1 VELRPASA
9 LVSFSTGKEKSAV
22 GLPSVGVK
30 RRVVIIDDEAAF
42 AETLT
47 KMVKSLGFDVTV
59 STDARSSYTFELK
72 TSDIVFVDVLMPN
85 LSGLQVLEKLAAQ
98 KAKSSIVLMSGHFE
112 RLDEA
117 EKLARKL
124 DLNLI
129 GALEKPFR
137 IEDVRDVLLGA

>member
-1 VELRPASA
+1 M
-9 LVSFSTGKEKSAV
+9 

-47 KMVKSLGFDVTV
+47 KMVKSLGFEVTV

-72 TSDIVFVDVLMPN
+72 NTDIVFVDVLMPN
-85 LSGLQVLEKLAAQ
+85 VSGLQVLEKLARQ
-98 KAKSSIVLMSGHFE
+98 KAKSSIVLMSGHLE

-117 EKLARKL
+117 EKLARQL

-137 IEDVRDVLLGA
+137 LEDVKDVLLGA

>member
-1 VELRPASA
+1 MGA
-9 LVSFSTGKEKSAV
+9 
-22 GLPSVGVK
+22 K

-42 AETLT
+42 AEILT
-47 KMVKSLGFDVTV
+47 KIVKSLGFDVTV

-72 TSDIVFVDVLMPN
+72 TSDVVFVDVLMPN
-85 LSGLQVLEKLAAQ
+85 VSGLEVLEKLAQQ
-98 KAKSSIVLMSGHFE
+98 KAKCSVVLMSGHLE

-137 IEDVRDVLLGA
+137 LEDVEDVLLGA

>member
-1 VELRPASA
+1 MK
-9 LVSFSTGKEKSAV
+9 T
-22 GLPSVGVK
+22 K

-47 KMVKSLGFDVTV
+47 KMVRSLGFDVTV
-59 STDARSSYTFELK
+59 STAERIATRGA
-72 TSDIVFVDVLMPN
+72 PR
-85 LSGLQVLEKLAAQ
+85 LQVLEKLARQ
-98 KAKSSIVLMSGHFE
+98 NAKSSVVLMSGHPE

-124 DLNLI
+124 ELNLI

-137 IEDVRDVLLGA
+137 LEDVKDVLLGA

>member
-1 VELRPASA
+1 MGA
-9 LVSFSTGKEKSAV
+9 
-22 GLPSVGVK
+22 K

-85 LSGLQVLEKLAAQ
+85 VSGLEVLQ
-98 KAKSSIVLMSGHFE
+98 
-112 RLDEA
+112 
-117 EKLARKL
+117 KLARKKR
-124 DLNLI
+124 NL
-129 GALEKPFR
+129 PSS
-137 IEDVRDVLLGA
+137 

>member
-1 VELRPASA
+1 MVVP
-9 LVSFSTGKEKSAV
+9 STGA
-22 GLPSVGVK
+22 K

-47 KMVKSLGFDVTV
+47 KIVRSLGFDVTV

-72 TSDIVFVDVLMPN
+72 SSDIVFVDVLMPN
-85 LSGLQVLEKLAAQ
+85 VSGLQVLEKLAQQ
-98 KAKSSIVLMSGHFE
+98 KAKSPIVLMSGHLE

-124 DLNLI
+124 ELNLI

-137 IEDVRDVLLGA
+137 FEDVKDVLMVA

>member
-1 VELRPASA
+1 M
-9 LVSFSTGKEKSAV
+9 
-22 GLPSVGVK
+22 GLPSVGAK

-72 TSDIVFVDVLMPN
+72 NSDVVFVDVLMPN
-85 LSGLQVLEKLAAQ
+85 VSGLQVLEQLARQ
-98 KAKSSIVLMSGHFE
+98 KAKSSVVLMSGHLE

-137 IEDVRDVLLGA
+137 IEDVKDVLLGA

>member
-1 VELRPASA
+1 MGA
-9 LVSFSTGKEKSAV
+9 
-22 GLPSVGVK
+22 K

-72 TSDIVFVDVLMPN
+72 TSDVVFVDVLMPN
-85 LSGLQVLEKLAAQ
+85 VSGLEVLEKLARQ
-98 KAKSSIVLMSGHFE
+98 KAKSSIVLMSGHLE
-112 RLDEA
+112 RLEEA

-124 DLNLI
+124 DLNLV

-137 IEDVRDVLLGA
+137 IEDIRDVLLGA

>member
-1 VELRPASA
+1 
-9 LVSFSTGKEKSAV
+9 V
-22 GLPSVGVK
+22 GLPSVGAK
-30 RRVVIIDDEAAF
+30 RRVVIIDDEVSF

-72 TSDIVFVDVLMPN
+72 TSDVVFVDVLMPN
-85 LSGLQVLEKLAAQ
+85 VSGLQVLEKLARQ
-98 KAKSSIVLMSGHFE
+98 KAKSSIVLMSGHLE

-117 EKLARKL
+117 EKLARQL

>member
-1 VELRPASA
+1 
-9 LVSFSTGKEKSAV
+9 V
-22 GLPSVGVK
+22 GLPSVGAK

-72 TSDIVFVDVLMPN
+72 NSDLVFVDVLMPN
-85 LSGLQVLEKLAAQ
+85 VSGLQVLEQLARQ
-98 KAKSSIVLMSGHFE
+98 KAKSSIVLMSGHLE

-137 IEDVRDVLLGA
+137 IEDVKDVLLGA

>member
-1 VELRPASA
+1 MA
-9 LVSFSTGKEKSAV
+9 
-22 GLPSVGVK
+22 LPSMGAK
-30 RRVVIIDDEAAF
+30 RRVVIIDDEPAF

-47 KMVKSLGFDVTV
+47 KMVKSLGFEVTV
-59 STDARSSYTFELK
+59 STDARSSYTFALEN
-72 TSDIVFVDVLMPN
+72 SDFVFVDVLMPN
-85 LSGLQVLEKLAAQ
+85 VSGLQVLEKLAQQ
-98 KAKSSIVLMSGHFE
+98 KTRSSIVLMSGHLE

-124 DLNLI
+124 DLNLV

>member
-1 VELRPASA
+1 MGA
-9 LVSFSTGKEKSAV
+9 
-22 GLPSVGVK
+22 K
-30 RRVVIIDDEAAF
+30 RRVVIIDDEPAF

-47 KMVKSLGFDVTV
+47 KMVKSLGFEVTV
-59 STDARSSYTFELK
+59 STDARSSYIFALEN
-72 TSDIVFVDVLMPN
+72 SDFVFVDVLMPN
-85 LSGLQVLEKLAAQ
+85 VSGLQVLEKLAQQ
-98 KAKSSIVLMSGHFE
+98 KTRSSIVLMSGHLE

-137 IEDVRDVLLGA
+137 LEDVKDVLLGA

>member
-1 VELRPASA
+1 MVA
-9 LVSFSTGKEKSAV
+9 
-22 GLPSVGVK
+22 PSMGNK

-42 AETLT
+42 ADTLT
-47 KMVKSLGFDVTV
+47 KMVKSFGFDVTV

-72 TSDIVFVDVLMPN
+72 NTDIVFVDVLMPN
-85 LSGLQVLEKLAAQ
+85 VSGLEVLQKLARQ
-98 KAKSSIVLMSGHFE
+98 KTKSSIVLMSGHLE

-117 EKLARKL
+117 EKLARNL

-137 IEDVRDVLLGA
+137 LEDVKDVLLGA

>member
-1 VELRPASA
+1 
-9 LVSFSTGKEKSAV
+9 V
-22 GLPSVGVK
+22 GLPSVGAK
-30 RRVVIIDDEAAF
+30 RRVVIIDDEAIF

-72 TSDIVFVDVLMPN
+72 NSDVVFVDVLMPSI
-85 LSGLQVLEKLAAQ
+85 SGLQVLEKLARQ
-98 KAKSSIVLMSGHFE
+98 KAKSSVVLMSGQSE

-137 IEDVRDVLLGA
+137 LEDVKDVLLGS

>member
-1 VELRPASA
+1 MGA
-9 LVSFSTGKEKSAV
+9 
-22 GLPSVGVK
+22 K

-42 AETLT
+42 AESLT
-47 KMVKSLGFDVTV
+47 KMVTSLGFEVTV
-59 STDARSSYTFELK
+59 ATDARSSYTFELK
-72 TSDIVFVDVLMPN
+72 TSDVVFVDVLMPN
-85 LSGLQVLEKLAAQ
+85 ASGLEVLQKLASQ
-98 KAKSSIVLMSGHFE
+98 NAKSSIVLMSGHLE

-137 IEDVRDVLLGA
+137 FEDVKDVLLGA

>member
-1 VELRPASA
+1 M
-9 LVSFSTGKEKSAV
+9 
-22 GLPSVGVK
+22 GLPSVGAK
-30 RRVVIIDDEAAF
+30 RRVVIIDDEASF

-72 TSDIVFVDVLMPN
+72 TSDVVFVDVLMPN
-85 LSGLQVLEKLAAQ
+85 VSGLEVLEKLARQ
-98 KAKSSIVLMSGHFE
+98 KARSSVVLMSGHSE

-124 DLNLI
+124 DLNLV

-137 IEDVRDVLLGA
+137 LEDVKDVLFGA